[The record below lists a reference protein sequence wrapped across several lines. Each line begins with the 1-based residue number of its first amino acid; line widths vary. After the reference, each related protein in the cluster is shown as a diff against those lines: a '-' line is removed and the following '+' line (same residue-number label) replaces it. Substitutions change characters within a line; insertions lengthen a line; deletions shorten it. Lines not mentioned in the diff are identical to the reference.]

1 MTNESNR
8 PGARKGNQN
17 AARAT
22 KRKPK
27 AYRFSEWTMQQVK
40 ELAQAKQVT
49 VTEVFERAVDRLYQA
64 EYASQPVEAGQEE

>member
-1 MTNESNR
+1 MTSK
-8 PGARKGNQN
+8 PGARPGNQN
-17 AARAT
+17 AVRAT

-27 AYRFSEWTMQQVK
+27 AYRFSEWTMQQVE

-64 EYASQPVEAGQEE
+64 EHDSQPVEARQKEE